1 VPPFCIEK
9 NELYELINRYV
20 WAFDKAEDI
29 LQDVRLCHT
38 CFINRILSVFTI
50 ICFIDI
56 SAGRAILHANLE
68 YWRIWERTILIRKP
82 CVGLCFVYIL
92 SIMEMSMKHMIVKTE
107 SIRFIKQV

>member
-1 VPPFCIEK
+1 MIVILDFSHE
-9 NELYELINRYV
+9 ELLMNL
-20 WAFDKAEDI
+20 I
-29 LQDVRLCHT
+29 LQDVRLCHI
-38 CFINRILSVFTI
+38 CFINRILSVFNI

-92 SIMEMSMKHMIVKTE
+92 SIMS
-107 SIRFIKQV
+107 